1 MMKKTAVIFDL
12 DGVIV
17 STDKFHYRAWKQLAD
32 REEIYFDKSINNRLR
47 GVSRRESLHIILER
61 SANDYTNDE
70 IIEMLEFKNNIYK
83 ESLKELSSKD
93 ILSNFNELYLILKEN
108 NIRMA
113 IGSSSKN
120 TKTILKQIG
129 LIDAFDAIADGT
141 DIKRSKPHP
150 EVFLLAAERLG
161 VHPSDCYVVEDAI
174 AGIEAAKAG
183 GMTAIAI
190 NDAVKSELADYCI
203 ENLLE
208 IKDIVLERK

>member
-1 MMKKTAVIFDL
+1 MKKTAVIFDL

-17 STDKFHYRAWKQLAD
+17 STDKFHYKAWKQLAD
-32 REEIYFDKSINNRLR
+32 REEIYFDKTINNRLR

-61 SANDYTNDE
+61 SVADYTNDE
-70 IIEMLEFKNNIYK
+70 ISEMLEFKNNIYK
-83 ESLKELSSKD
+83 ESLRELSEKD
-93 ILSNFNELYLILKEN
+93 ILSNFNELYSILKEN
-108 NIRMA
+108 NVTMA

-129 LIDAFDAIADGT
+129 LIDAFDAIADGN

-161 VHPSDCYVVEDAI
+161 VNPRDCYVIEDAI
-174 AGIEAAKAG
+174 AGIEAAKAC

-190 NDAVKSELADYCI
+190 NDAVKSDLADYCI

-208 IKDIVLERK
+208 IKDIVLGGK